1 MLYNSVTE
9 TIGKTPIIRL
19 HHIEKEFSLPV
30 KLYAKVEFFNPG
42 SSVKDR
48 IALAMIED
56 AEKKGVLKPGATI
69 IEPTSG
75 NTGIGLAMVGA
86 AKGYHVIL
94 TMPDTLSIERRQMVQ
109 AYGAKLVLTEGAKG
123 MKGAIAK
130 AEEILAITPNS
141 FMPYQFKNLSNPKKH
156 YETTGPEIWDDL
168 HGDIDFFVAGVGTG
182 GTISGTGKYLKEQN
196 AQIQIIAIEPEASP
210 VLSGGNPGP
219 HQIQGI
225 GAGFV
230 PDTLDTGIYNEIIR
244 IQNEEAIQSSR
255 ILAKREGIF
264 AGISAGAAMAGAIQI
279 GKRPENKGKSIVFVV
294 PDTGERYLSTNL
306 VEQGQ

>member
-9 TIGKTPIIRL
+9 TIGNTPIIRL

>member
-9 TIGKTPIIRL
+9 TIGNTPIIRL

-196 AQIQIIAIEPEASP
+196 AQI
-210 VLSGGNPGP
+210 
-219 HQIQGI
+219 
-225 GAGFV
+225 
-230 PDTLDTGIYNEIIR
+230 
-244 IQNEEAIQSSR
+244 
-255 ILAKREGIF
+255 
-264 AGISAGAAMAGAIQI
+264 
-279 GKRPENKGKSIVFVV
+279 
-294 PDTGERYLSTNL
+294 
-306 VEQGQ
+306 